1 MTENAEKIFDAERHA
16 EQIIADARKK
26 AAEILDE
33 AAVSAGKMYDDEI
46 KKTSEYCRK
55 TESDAAQKA
64 QEMLMSAESM
74 GKKKGD
80 EVKKALSPI
89 FAAAEETVGRI
100 LFE

>member
-26 AAEILDE
+26 AAEILDR
-33 AAVSAGKMYDDEI
+33 AGVSAGKMYDDEI

-55 TESDAAQKA
+55 IESDAAKKA
-64 QEMLMSAESM
+64 QDMLSEAENT

-80 EVKKALSPI
+80 EVKKTLSPM
-89 FAAAEETVGRI
+89 FAAAEDTVGRI